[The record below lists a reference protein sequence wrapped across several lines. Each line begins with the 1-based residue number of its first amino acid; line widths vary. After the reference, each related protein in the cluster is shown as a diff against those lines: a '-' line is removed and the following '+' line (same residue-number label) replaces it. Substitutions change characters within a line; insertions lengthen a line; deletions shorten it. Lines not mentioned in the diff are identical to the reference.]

1 MFGALVAGPEVW
13 PPPNPY
19 AMQFICEHHLLLIL
33 FYDSGYE
40 LTFQVA
46 SRALVWLDLVD
57 ASDELAESGQLPAW
71 REQGTHGLD
80 VHLLREQHLV

>member
-1 MFGALVAGPEVW
+1 
-13 PPPNPY
+13 
-19 AMQFICEHHLLLIL
+19 MQCNLYVNIIYYLIL